1 MYKGIERNEGISFL
15 FERVNNSGESGYGI
29 GLDIMEE
36 NNAPIFCLFDDIS
49 CERVWIFCFPI
60 FRIHVPSDNRTLVYP
75 SDASILYAVGKTKE
89 MRIFSSGSKNFEI
102 GEKYFL
108 KEFYTREFRKGSMAK
123 AMIPDGMS
131 FLESSLEDMSIFRD
145 PISYDKK
152 SGWNFLGLEGIENGI
167 GIFRMRTVIEGD
179 THGLDAPWFFV
190 GWRGRSY
197 ETHMCH
203 TPKSEEKRKH
213 DENYER
219 IIPLPTTHSP

>member
-1 MYKGIERNEGISFL
+1 MI
-15 FERVNNSGESGYGI
+15 
-29 GLDIMEE
+29 
-36 NNAPIFCLFDDIS
+36 
-49 CERVWIFCFPI
+49 
-60 FRIHVPSDNRTLVYP
+60 YP
-75 SDASILYAVGKTKE
+75 PDASIFDAIGKTKE

-108 KEFYTREFRKGSMAK
+108 KEFDACEFRKGSMAK

-131 FLESSLEDMSIFRD
+131 FLESPLEDMSIFRD

-167 GIFRMRTVIEGD
+167 GIFRMRTIIESD

-190 GWRGRSY
+190 GWRGCPH

-219 IIPLPTTHSP
+219 IIPLPMTRSS